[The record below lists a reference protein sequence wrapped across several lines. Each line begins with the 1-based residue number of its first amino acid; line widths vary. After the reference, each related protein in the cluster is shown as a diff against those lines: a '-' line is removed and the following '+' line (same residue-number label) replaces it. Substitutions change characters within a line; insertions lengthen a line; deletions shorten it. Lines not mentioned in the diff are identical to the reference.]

1 MIRGHWAW
9 ALLWAACGTAASAA
23 ETGNAASAAGMG
35 NAASAAGM
43 GNAASAAGTGNAAKF
58 ADATSG
64 SAGEPVVTVRR
75 VVPTLYLSDA
85 PAPLGNVPAQPIR
98 PTQAEPDAPAP
109 LGPPPTYG
117 PPLGEVPEP
126 FGPSMFE
133 RGPRRAPPGA
143 EDLIHARAA
152 AEAIER
158 HRRLSTRQYLGI
170 SLARPTWNPMPYY
183 GEQSQYRHGFA
194 YRSGT
199 AVVQPAP
206 VAAPVPSPC
215 ESLDDARRSLG
226 DRK

>member
-1 MIRGHWAW
+1 MIRGQWAW

-23 ETGNAASAAGMG
+23 ETGNERRPTAAI
-35 NAASAAGM
+35 
-43 GNAASAAGTGNAAKF
+43 
-58 ADATSG
+58 D

-117 PPLGEVPEP
+117 PPLGEAPEP

-133 RGPRRAPPGA
+133 RGPRRAPQGA

-199 AVVQPAP
+199 AVVHPAP
-206 VAAPVPSPC
+206 PAPPAQAPC
-215 ESLDDARRSLG
+215 ENLDGTSRRSLG